1 MECVCPTTNQ
11 ANGRDIVSRFGR
23 RLRKLRTDAGH
34 SQEDFAAHVGISRA
48 YISDL
53 ELGKREICLKNLE
66 LIAMGLKVRP
76 DELLRG
82 L

>member
-1 MECVCPTTNQ
+1 MCGE
-11 ANGRDIVSRFGR
+11 AREGEARDIVSSFGR
-23 RLRKLRTDAGH
+23 RLRRLRHEGKW
-34 SQEDFAAHVGISRA
+34 SQEEFAAHVGISRA

-53 ELGKREICLKNLE
+53 ELGKREVCLRNLE
-66 LIAMGLKVRP
+66 LIAMGLKLRP